1 MSAIPCFAFI
11 TGGMSWIVILV
22 IALLL
27 FGRRLPGVARN
38 LGRGITEF
46 KKGLN
51 EIEGTA
57 NPGQPPGS
65 QSGANRMDGGSTN
78 PTPVQRIPSDTHIND
93 TSV

>member
-1 MSAIPCFAFI
+1 MSAFPFLAFF
-11 TGGMSWIVILV
+11 TSGMSWVVILV

-51 EIEGTA
+51 EIEGSV
-57 NPGQPPGS
+57 NPGSPPG
-65 QSGANRMDGGSTN
+65 RMDGG
-78 PTPVQRIPSDTHIND
+78 TPPASRIPSETHIND

>member
-1 MSAIPCFAFI
+1 MSALLPLAFFNSAW
-11 TGGMSWIVILV
+11 SWLVILF

-51 EIEGTA
+51 EIDAGT
-57 NPGQPPGS
+57 PPAGTLD
-65 QSGANRMDGGSTN
+65 DGK
-78 PTPVQRIPSDTHIND
+78 PSDAPRPAASRKAPTDIDD

>member
-1 MSAIPCFAFI
+1 MSAISTLGFI
-11 TGGMSWIVILV
+11 TGGMGWIVILV
-22 IALLL
+22 IGLLL

-51 EIEGTA
+51 EVEAGP
-57 NPGQPPGS
+57 NPNAT
-65 QSGANRMDGGSTN
+65 ANRMEDGAQA
-78 PTPVQRIPSDTHIND
+78 TPPAPARTPANTHIND

>member
-1 MSAIPCFAFI
+1 MSAIPTLAFL
-11 TGGMSWIVILV
+11 TSGMGWVVILA

-51 EIEGTA
+51 EIDAGA
-57 NPGQPPGS
+57 NPNTPPS
-65 QSGANRMDGGSTN
+65 RIDDGAH
-78 PTPVQRIPSDTHIND
+78 PTPPPAARPAPNTHIND

>member
-1 MSAIPCFAFI
+1 MSVAFPLAFL
-11 TGGMSWIVILV
+11 TSTMSWVVILV
-22 IALLL
+22 IGLLL

-51 EIEGTA
+51 EVEAGA
-57 NPGQPPGS
+57 PPA
-65 QSGANRMDGGSTN
+65 QRMDDGSAAKSQVPRET
-78 PTPVQRIPSDTHIND
+78 RIDD

>member
-1 MSAIPCFAFI
+1 MSVLVPLAFF
-11 TGGMSWIVILV
+11 TSAWSWIVILF

-51 EIEGTA
+51 EIDVGSSPAGRLDDGDE
-57 NPGQPPGS
+57 PPAPPRPAAPRKG
-65 QSGANRMDGGSTN
+65 
-78 PTPVQRIPSDTHIND
+78 PTDISD

>member
-1 MSAIPCFAFI
+1 MSASSTLAFF
-11 TGGMSWIVILV
+11 TSGMSWVVILV

-46 KKGLN
+46 KHGLN
-51 EIEGTA
+51 EIEASA
-57 NPGQPPGS
+57 NPGTPPSRIDDGS
-65 QSGANRMDGGSTN
+65 QATPPAPARTTTN
-78 PTPVQRIPSDTHIND
+78 THIND

>member
-1 MSAIPCFAFI
+1 MSAFPLLAFF
-11 TGGMSWIVILV
+11 TSTMSWLVVLV
-22 IALLL
+22 IGLLL

-51 EIEGTA
+51 EIDAGASPNT
-57 NPGQPPGS
+57 PPSRMDDGS
-65 QSGANRMDGGSTN
+65 Q
-78 PTPVQRIPSDTHIND
+78 PTPPPPARVPSSTHIND

>member
-1 MSAIPCFAFI
+1 MSAFPPLAFI
-11 TGGMSWIVILV
+11 TGGMGWIVIMA

-51 EIEGTA
+51 EIDAGA
-57 NPGQPPGS
+57 NPTTPP
-65 QSGANRMDGGSTN
+65 NRIDGGGQAA
-78 PTPVQRIPSDTHIND
+78 PTPPPARTPSDTHIND